1 MGWTR
6 AAELW
11 EILKRYKPSREPV
24 NVASPASDL
33 WGWGKTNRRDA
44 QHEAF
49 AWLGLVDHGLDV
61 ASVFRALATGPY
73 RIMLQAL
80 FARSDDV
87 LLDSLAAFAGLHDLA
102 KASWTFQG
110 MPNGPTPLPRRS
122 AFGYIHH
129 SDEACAFLCGTH
141 MAALP
146 GLAAALR
153 PVADLA
159 DADDKALLRAVF
171 SHHGLPR
178 NGRDWEHQTDLP
190 ARLRPLSGQNGTR
203 DPLVLVRD
211 LVQALPTRTGLH
223 PLAGLD
229 LPQRHAALHGIM
241 GLVSLADWIGSS
253 AAWFPL
259 TDQRPQGFDRWWAAR
274 HALAE
279 IGWPLLGLGHASDAD
294 AVREVL
300 ALYSGGTARSLRPA
314 QARVVEAVMSRPPQ
328 PGDVMV
334 LEDETGGGKTLAAFL
349 VHALLARRGLCT
361 GLTFCLPTRASARQ
375 IHKGAAQVFGERVAP
390 VLAVGGYE
398 TSVPLPGLS
407 DKGVNERQPLG
418 WAARRP
424 HRFLAAPVAIGTVDQ
439 VLLGALTVRFAHLRQ
454 VAPACNLMVVDEVHA
469 SDPYMRGLLREVVQR
484 RRASGG
490 ITLLMSATLGGD
502 LRRDLLAVPRPA
514 PARGGGVLRGTGRD
528 AVREPAGLD
537 ALDAPYP
544 ALWLGPD
551 EAVPLS
557 DGRAVPKVVEVV
569 PCGDWHSDA
578 VGLVAAR
585 AVAAARLGA
594 RVLVIRNT
602 VGLARATATAVAVLA
617 PELMLHIGPH
627 PVCHHA
633 RFAAEDRLQLD
644 AALMTALDPDPGKR
658 GGGVIAVTTQTS
670 EQSLDID
677 VDLLITDLV
686 PIDVLLQRIGRLHRN
701 RLLEAAARRPQGFA
715 DARCIVL
722 GPASP
727 RAMLDYAA
735 SPGRG
740 PNGWGTDRAYA
751 DTLALAATRALI
763 ADGDRWRIPDDNR
776 RLVEAGTSK
785 AARNELAVKFGG
797 PGEEAAMRTTA
808 RAMFENDS
816 RKQVSWSWHNQP
828 DGAPLCQSG
837 RFETRA
843 DSQAVTRLG
852 LSDKRIEMTV
862 PFRSPLGDWDIPA
875 LTVPGWLALLVG
887 LEGDLTAT
895 AKGSADEVDLL
906 VDGCDARFRYGPFG
920 LTVQHGGRWL

>member
-1 MGWTR
+1 MEGLR
-6 AAELW
+6 
-11 EILKRYKPSREPV
+11 RYKPLREPV
-24 NVASPASDL
+24 NVASPSLDL
-33 WGWGKTNRRDA
+33 WGWGKTNRRHA
-44 QHEAF
+44 SHEAF

-61 ASVFRALATGPY
+61 ASVFRALAAGPY
-73 RIMLQAL
+73 RIMVQAL
-80 FARSDDV
+80 FGRADDA

-102 KASWTFQG
+102 KVSWTFQG

-122 AFGYIHH
+122 AYEYVHH
-129 SDEACAFLCGTH
+129 SDEACAFLCSTH
-141 MAALP
+141 AAALP
-146 GLAAALR
+146 GLAAALS

-159 DADDKALLRAVF
+159 DANDKALLRAVF

-178 NGRDWEHQTDLP
+178 NGLDWEHQKDLP
-190 ARLRPLSGQNGTR
+190 ARLRPLPSQGATR
-203 DPLVLVRD
+203 DPLALVRD
-211 LVQALPTRTGLH
+211 LVHALPPRTGSH
-223 PLAGLD
+223 PLTGLD
-229 LPQRHAALHGIM
+229 LRQRYAALHGLM
-241 GLVSLADWIGSS
+241 GLVNLADWIGSS
-253 AAWFPL
+253 TTWFPL
-259 TDQRPQGFDRWWAAR
+259 TDQRPKGFDRWWAAR
-274 HALAE
+274 RALAE
-279 IGWPLLGLGHASDAD
+279 IGWPLLGLAHASDAD

-300 ALYSGGTARSLRPA
+300 ALYSGGMARSLRPA
-314 QARVVEAVMSRPPQ
+314 QVRVVEAVTSRPPQ

-361 GLTFCLPTRASARQ
+361 GLTFCLPTRASARA
-375 IHKGAAQVFGERVAP
+375 IHKGAAQVFGERVTP

-398 TSVPLPGLS
+398 TSVPLPGLP
-407 DKGVNERQPLG
+407 DKGNDGRQPLG

-424 HRFLAAPVAIGTVDQ
+424 HRFLAAPVAVGTVDQ

-490 ITLLMSATLGGD
+490 ITLLMSATLGND
-502 LRRDLLAVPRPA
+502 LRRELLARPQPAAPRNNKA
-514 PARGGGVLRGTGRD
+514 LRGTGRD
-528 AVREPAGLD
+528 AAREPAGPD
-537 ALDAPYP
+537 AVDAPYP
-544 ALWLGPD
+544 ALWLGQD

-557 DGRAVPKVVEVV
+557 DGRAAPKLVEVV
-569 PCGDWHSDA
+569 PCGDWHSDTA
-578 VGLVAAR
+578 GLVAAR
-585 AVAAARLGA
+585 AVAAARFGA
-594 RVLVIRNT
+594 RVLIIRNT
-602 VGLARATATAVAVLA
+602 VGLARATAAAAAALA
-617 PELMLHIGPH
+617 PGLMLHLGPH

-633 RFAAEDRLQLD
+633 RFAAEDRLRLD
-644 AALMTALDPDPGKR
+644 AKLMTALDPDPATR
-658 GGGVIAVTTQTS
+658 GGGVIAVTTQTA

-701 RLLEAAARRPQGFA
+701 RSLEAAARRPEGFN
-715 DARCIVL
+715 DARCVVL

-727 RAMLDYAA
+727 EVMLNYAA

-751 DTLALAATRALI
+751 DTLVLAATRALI
-763 ADGDRWRIPDDNR
+763 AGGARWRIPDDNR

-785 AARNELAVKFGG
+785 AARNELIIKFGG
-797 PGEEAAMRTTA
+797 LGEEAAMRTSA
-808 RAMFENDS
+808 RAMFENDT
-816 RKQVSWSWHNQP
+816 RKQVSWSWHDQP
-828 DGAPLCQSG
+828 DGAPLCQSE

-852 LSDKRIEMTV
+852 LSDKRIEMTA

-895 AKGSADEVDLL
+895 AKGSGDTVELF